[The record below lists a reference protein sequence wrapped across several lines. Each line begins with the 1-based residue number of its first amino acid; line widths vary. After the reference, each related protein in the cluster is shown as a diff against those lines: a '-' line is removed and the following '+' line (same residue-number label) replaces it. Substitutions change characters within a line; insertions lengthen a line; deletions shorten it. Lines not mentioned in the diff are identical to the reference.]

1 MKKLLSALLIALL
14 LPTMMLMSACND
26 ASKTSD
32 DKLSF
37 DYTTNF
43 QYYYSNLNG
52 INFPVTKSEKG
63 YYVFLPNNYL
73 YYIDRKSQAATPLC
87 NKPNC
92 SHNSVDCNAYFNL
105 FVNASGESANVVQYY
120 DGNLYIVVKD
130 EDDMGNFLGNI
141 LYKVTPDGSTR
152 EKLIEFKD
160 GISHW
165 LIYKGYFYFSQDKFA
180 DDIDSYSV
188 YDSFSIKRYKINNIK
203 SKPEEIFNSK
213 NYSDNLRGT
222 FQFTAYDDYIYVPVL
237 PISEDEIKKQE
248 ESGKVTVSTYQEFYS
263 ININTIKINQIRND
277 EGDVCSPFFY
287 NGQLTY
293 LIDNSDTNGK
303 FKYFT
308 SELDGSNPKFLTEM
322 NYGDNLFA
330 NESQLYLQNFSEDT
344 DENAATESDG
354 DNVKSLDASFN
365 EKSSFLIP
373 FECSVLNIPQD
384 SDCFIF
390 VQQVDNM
397 NCEIYFVDKS
407 KTESLSGQT
416 VEYKT
421 LLSSV
426 NVEAEN
432 NNALSQVDENEK
444 IDTND
449 NELKNVFENTQNKL
463 YKISTSY
470 DKTLSDEVNS
480 GFSVTLS
487 WAGDGGNYTANFQIL
502 KFKTAANAE
511 KFVKENP
518 LSFVNGQY
526 VAFVSVDKIPV
537 EIKDMLVSIIRNEP
551 ISPINS
557 TDFGGEIYSFN

>member
-1 MKKLLSALLIALL
+1 MINRINKIKSKNPKLRKIFKMKKLLSALLIALL

-130 EDDMGNFLGNI
+130 EDAMGNFLGNI

-165 LIYKGYFYFSQDKFA
+165 LIHKDYFYFSQDKFA

-248 ESGKVTVSTYQEFYS
+248 ESGKVTVSAYQEFYS

-308 SELDGSNPKFLTEM
+308 SELDGSNPKLLTEM

-426 NVEAEN
+426 NVEGEN
-432 NNALSQVDENEK
+432 NNALS
-444 IDTND
+444 
-449 NELKNVFENTQNKL
+449 
-463 YKISTSY
+463 
-470 DKTLSDEVNS
+470 
-480 GFSVTLS
+480 
-487 WAGDGGNYTANFQIL
+487 
-502 KFKTAANAE
+502 
-511 KFVKENP
+511 
-518 LSFVNGQY
+518 
-526 VAFVSVDKIPV
+526 
-537 EIKDMLVSIIRNEP
+537 
-551 ISPINS
+551 
-557 TDFGGEIYSFN
+557 